1 MLFIVE
7 PVLGPDDKRG
17 PVACQRFRR
26 HISARSNDADM
37 VSEKL
42 SWPSSKD
49 LVGRGWVGCMKSV
62 LSIGGNL
69 SV

>member
-1 MLFIVE
+1 MTREALWHAKHS
-7 PVLGPDDKRG
+7 GD
-17 PVACQRFRR
+17 
-26 HISARSNDADM
+26 ISARSNDADM